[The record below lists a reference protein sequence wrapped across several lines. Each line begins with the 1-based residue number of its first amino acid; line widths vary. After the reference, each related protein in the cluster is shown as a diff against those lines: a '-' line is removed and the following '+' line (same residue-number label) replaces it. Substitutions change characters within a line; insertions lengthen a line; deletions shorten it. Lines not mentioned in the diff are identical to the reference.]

1 MSHEI
6 IADGVSKTVFSSGAA
21 VFVNRTV
28 NPVTL
33 GGVTVDAMSFS
44 LAQ

>member
-6 IADGVSKTVFSSGAA
+6 IADGVSKTVFSSGAE
-21 VFVNRTV
+21 VFVNRTE